1 MTYPRHRTKAPTPEG
16 AGAFGGPHVTGA
28 PSADMV
34 SGGTYTEPCTHAQG
48 RAGQGRGRDSP
59 GFRVWSGLLMRS
71 PDPELVLATPDAGV
85 AVEALV
91 KLLTTDG

>member
-34 SGGTYTEPCTHAQG
+34 SGGTYTEPCTHA
-48 RAGQGRGRDSP
+48 RAGQGRDSP
-59 GFRVWSGLLMRS
+59 VFRVWSGLLRRS